1 MFTYIKAKNFKS
13 LKNLEFNLNKTK
25 HETNKLIAIYGE
37 NGSGKTNLVELFK
50 FLQQLIISR
59 MFDVKFNM
67 LPKDFFDL
75 KEKIMDN
82 TPIDMQPIWRLTV
95 NLEEYR
101 TINEKEDTEIEYGFK
116 INDKEGF
123 YSIKFNTEIIEEK
136 LYYFV
141 NKQKGYYFKL
151 YKDGKRII
159 KKLNK
164 NIFTNEKYNMELE
177 ENIEK
182 YWGKYS
188 FLSLLAFEENEKNWE
203 YVNNNISKKLFD
215 IIDKLLSMTIH
226 VNKWYLK
233 IIPDNLM
240 KKNVLFD
247 LKSDTVSKNQISEIK
262 RYEKI
267 LNIFFKQAYA
277 DIKSVKYNIEEK
289 EDKIKY
295 KLYFNKMI
303 GGTLRSI
310 PVELESEGT
319 KRIIDEFDT
328 LIGAIMGET
337 VVIDEIDNGIH
348 DLLMKN
354 IILSIKDEITGQLII
369 TTHNTLLL
377 EVLPKDCI
385 YILSADYEGNKN
397 INSLKEY
404 GMKIQ
409 KNHNARDLYFKG
421 LFGGI
426 PTTSY
431 VDFEEIKYVLD
442 DLEDKEETTNDEKTE
457 LL

>member
-13 LKNLEFNLNKTK
+13 LKNIEFNLNKTK
-25 HETNKLIAIYGE
+25 TKTNNFIAIYGE

-50 FLQQLIISR
+50 FLQQITISR
-59 MFDVKFNM
+59 TLDIKLNM
-67 LPKDFFDL
+67 LPKEFFEL
-75 KEKIMDN
+75 KEKMLND
-82 TPIDMQPIWRLTV
+82 TPADMKPLWRLSL

-101 TINEKEDTEIEYGFK
+101 MINEKEDTEIEYGFK

-123 YSIKFNTEIIEEK
+123 YSIKFNTEIVEEK

-141 NKQKGYYFKL
+141 NKQKGYYFQL
-151 YKDGKRII
+151 SKD
-159 KKLNK
+159 NK
-164 NIFTNEKYNMELE
+164 NIVKNLNTSIFINEKYNKELE

-188 FLSLLAFEENEKNWE
+188 FLSLLTFESKDKNEE
-203 YVNNNISKKLFD
+203 YVNSNISSKIFD
-215 IIDKLLSMTIH
+215 IIEKLISMTIH
-226 VNKWYLK
+226 VNKWFLK
-233 IIPDNLM
+233 FVPDNYM
-240 KKNVLFD
+240 KKTVLAD
-247 LKSDTVSKNQISEIK
+247 LKSGIVSKDKIKEIK
-262 RYEKI
+262 KYENV
-267 LNIFFKQAYA
+267 LNIFFTQAYA
-277 DIKSVKYNIEEK
+277 DIKSVKYMIEEK
-289 EDKIKY
+289 EEKIKY

-303 GGTLRSI
+303 GGSLKSI
-310 PVELESEGT
+310 PIELESEGT
-319 KRIIDEFDT
+319 KKIIEEFDT

-377 EVLPKDCI
+377 EILPKECI
-385 YILSADYEGNKN
+385 YVLSVDYNGNKN
-397 INSLKEY
+397 INTIKEY

-421 LFGGI
+421 MFGGI
-426 PTTSY
+426 PTTTY
-431 VDFEEIKYVLD
+431 VDFEEIKYVL
-442 DLEDKEETTNDEKTE
+442 EDSNDEEVETYGE
-457 LL
+457 EA

>member
-13 LKNLEFNLNKTK
+13 LKNIEFNLNRTK
-25 HETNKLIAIYGE
+25 HETNKFIAIYGE

-50 FLQQLIISR
+50 FLQQLTVSR
-59 MFDVKFNM
+59 LIDVKLNM
-67 LPKDFFDL
+67 LPKAFFEL
-75 KEKIMDN
+75 KEKMIDS
-82 TPIDMQPIWRLTV
+82 TPIDMQPIWQLSL

-101 TINEKEDTEIEYGFK
+101 MINEKDDTEIEYGFK
-116 INDKEGF
+116 INNKEGF
-123 YSIKFNTEIIEEK
+123 YSIKFNTEIVEEK
-136 LYYFV
+136 LYYLV

-151 YKDGKRII
+151 SKKDKNIV
-159 KKLNK
+159 KELNK
-164 NIFTNEKYNMELE
+164 NIFVNEKYNEELKD
-177 ENIEK
+177 NIEK

-188 FLSLLAFEENEKNWE
+188 FLSLLVFEEKEKNKE
-203 YVNNNISKKLFD
+203 YVNNNISTKLFE
-215 IIDKLLSMTIH
+215 ITNKLMTMTIH

-233 IIPDNLM
+233 FMPDNYM
-240 KKNVLFD
+240 KKTVLAD
-247 LKSDTVSKNQISEIK
+247 LRSGTISKNKINEIEK
-262 RYEKI
+262 YENI
-267 LNIFFKQAYA
+267 LNIFFSQAYA
-277 DIKSVKYNIEEK
+277 DIKSVKYVIEEK

-303 GGTLRSI
+303 GGNLKAI
-310 PVELESEGT
+310 PIEFESEGT
-319 KRIIDEFDT
+319 KKIIEEFNS

-377 EVLPKDCI
+377 EILPKECI
-385 YILSADYEGNKN
+385 YILSTDYEGNKN
-397 INSLKEY
+397 INSIREY
-404 GMKIQ
+404 GITIQ

-421 LFGGI
+421 MFGGI

-431 VDFEEIKYVLD
+431 VDFEEIKYVL
-442 DLEDKEETTNDEKTE
+442 EDSGNKEEKNNGIET
-457 LL
+457 